1 MAKIVA
7 DIHKGGTGK
16 ATIAA
21 HVGFLAA
28 DRGAKTLPVD
38 LDAQGNASDS
48 ATQRGLHPALIR
60 MESELLDDVGFDKS
74 IFYAAENLVTPDCKL
89 RLNFSA
95 QARNQPAKLLD
106 TRSPP

>member
-7 DIHKGGTGK
+7 DIHKGGPAK

-21 HVGFLAA
+21 HVGVLAA

-48 ATQRGLHPALIR
+48 ATQRGLHPALIP
-60 MESELLDDVGFDKS
+60 MESELLDDVGFDKAN
-74 IFYAAENLVTPDCKL
+74 FYAAENFVTPDGKPCEE
-89 RLNFSA
+89 FSTE
-95 QARNQPAKLLD
+95 ARRQLAKLLD
-106 TRSPP
+106 T